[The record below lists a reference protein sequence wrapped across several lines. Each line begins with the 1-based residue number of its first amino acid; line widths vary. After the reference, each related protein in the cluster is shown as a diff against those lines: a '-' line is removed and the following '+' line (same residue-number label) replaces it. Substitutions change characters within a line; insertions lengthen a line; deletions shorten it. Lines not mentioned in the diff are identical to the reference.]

1 MKKRFLAA
9 LLALCMVF
17 ALGTVSAL
25 ATDEEDTGTTCNGED
40 CSHVA
45 AIGTTHYNTLAGA
58 IDAAEAATTDTV
70 ITLLNNVAETI
81 DITKSNSGEIIL
93 DFGGKELEVGRINL
107 KQGTLTVRN
116 GTLTPAASVAQ
127 PLNIYGATED
137 KANSELNIESNLTIM
152 GADYGICLFNGDVSG
167 TNKYGYG
174 AVVNFNG
181 KIISDVSGSN
191 GIFVSGNLGN
201 SEESGSDISNAAHPN
216 VININSGSEIDVT
229 GDQGIAMN
237 GQAIVNVKSGAS
249 ITGREAIGVKRG
261 VLNITGGT
269 FVGNGTNATDPV
281 SANNNGTEASG
292 AAISVTSTYNKFGS
306 LEVNISGGSF
316 TSANSAAVY
325 VGHSKSSSATNAYVK
340 GFDVN
345 ITDGTFK
352 TESTNE
358 NVTAVFVADKIES
371 DNDSYNDK
379 VVTGGRFLKG
389 TAADTSVKD
398 YIPDDVSMK
407 VNETTGEVIVDDTRT
422 VATVDGVGYPSL
434 QEAIDAADAS
444 DTVELKKD
452 VPLTTELSITKNITI
467 DGNGK
472 NLTLTATAN
481 SQGLSIGAEG
491 PASEVTLDDVN
502 LTITG
507 TQNINADGIDV
518 WGTLNL
524 KNSAVSISDLRS
536 AFVMQ
541 GGASAKLNISNST
554 VSVKDITG
562 NGTNGG
568 YVDIDDSDVT
578 FDKVGSHGLSVEEV
592 TVTDSSLSFTD
603 VAYCALYG
611 QEIVLGSGADVEI
624 EDCFTVPPFTGYLN
638 VKYQAPVQ
646 VKVVAGDT
654 DNGITVNSGASL
666 TVTGTNDEIYIPK
679 GTGFVS
685 NGYVSADIVLG
696 DTDMSVVTF
705 VKNSTRQI
713 KLVEDGKE
721 IKLPDP
727 GKYLGREFVGWECS
741 LNDRVYP
748 EGYEYK
754 VTRDVTFTAVWE
766 TADYDIVIDDDILHG
781 DIWTSPKSEAEAGDT
796 VHVYADPDAG
806 YVLEDLSVT
815 YRSGR
820 YELQLTRVSA
830 NHYTFTMPAYDVY
843 VTAEFTSDGFPFDDV
858 RSNQWFYDAVYYVWA
873 NDLMEGVDYDEFNPN
888 GTMTRAMFWAVLGR
902 IDGETITGSDW
913 ADEARDWAMSE
924 GVSDGTNPNGLVT
937 REQMVTM
944 LWRYAGERDGSGNL
958 SRYTD
963 GDKVAQYATEA
974 MRWAL
979 GNGIIEGTTATTLEP
994 QATAT
999 RAQCA
1004 AIFMRY
1010 YE

>member
-1 MKKRFLAA
+1 MKKRILTA
-9 LLALCMVF
+9 LLAVCLVF

-25 ATDEEDTGTTCNGED
+25 ATDGETSTESTGAVLYNGVAYDTLADAVAVIHQLTGTERMNEHVIQLTDDVTCGGF
-40 CSHVA
+40 A
-45 AIGTTHYNTLAGA
+45 AGYATISNGTTDGNSPVNITVNLGRHTY
-58 IDAAEAATTDTV
+58 IVTDPTV
-70 ITLLNNVAETI
+70 G
-81 DITKSNSGEIIL
+81 S
-93 DFGGKELEVGRINL
+93 
-107 KQGTLTVRN
+107 
-116 GTLTPAASVAQ
+116 
-127 PLNIYGATED
+127 
-137 KANSELNIESNLTIM
+137 
-152 GADYGICLFNGDVSG
+152 SG
-167 TNKYGYG
+167 TETNGFQFLKGSK
-174 AVVNFNG
+174 VTFENG
-181 KIISDVSGSN
+181 KIVSSLGNLLFQNYCDLTFNNVDITATNASYVISNNCGEMN
-191 GIFVSGNLGN
+191 LLGN
-201 SEESGSDISNAAHPN
+201 SSISAGAGKNAFDVCWWPA
-216 VININSGSEIDVT
+216 SYSEGVDVT
-229 GDQGIAMN
+229 IDTTGT
-237 GQAIVNVKSGAS
+237 
-249 ITGREAIGVKRG
+249 ITGNIELGTYGQIDEN
-261 VLNITGGT
+261 LNVNNTLTIENVVFNGEIVATQNMTSQAKDIVTITGGN
-269 FVGNGTNATDPV
+269 FSNSE
-281 SANNNGTEASG
+281 SA
-292 AAISVTSTYNKFGS
+292 
-306 LEVNISGGSF
+306 
-316 TSANSAAVY
+316 
-325 VGHSKSSSATNAYVK
+325 
-340 GFDVN
+340 
-345 ITDGTFK
+345 
-352 TESTNE
+352 
-358 NVTAVFVADKIES
+358 
-371 DNDSYNDK
+371 
-379 VVTGGRFLKG
+379 
-389 TAADTSVKD
+389 KD
-398 YIPDDVSMK
+398 YLAPGLDINDD
-407 VNETTGEVIVDDTRT
+407 GEVVVGPDAVAKVGDTVYT
-422 VATVDGVGYPSL
+422 DL
-434 QEAIDAADAS
+434 QEAINEAEVGDE
-444 DTVELKKD
+444 VELLND

-467 DGNGK
+467 NGNGK
-472 NLTLTATAN
+472 KLTLTAAAG
-481 SQGLSIGAEG
+481 SQGLSIGKSG
-491 PASEVTLDDVN
+491 TASTVTLDNVR

-507 TQNINADGIDV
+507 TQNISADGIDV

-524 KNSAVSISDLRS
+524 KNSTVSMSDLRS

-554 VSVKDITG
+554 VSVEDITG

-568 YVDIDDSDVT
+568 YVVIDDSDVT
-578 FDKVGSHGLSVEEV
+578 FDSVGSHGLSVEEI

-611 QEIVLGSGADVEI
+611 QEIVLDSGADVEI
-624 EDCFTVPPFTGYLN
+624 EGCGTGLPRDGWGG

-646 VKVVAGDT
+646 VKVVAEDT
-654 DNGITVNSGASL
+654 DNGITVKSGASL
-666 TVTGTNDEIYIPK
+666 TVTGTNDAIYIPE

-685 NGYVSADIVLG
+685 NGYVSADIDLG
-696 DTDMSVVTF
+696 DDDMNVVTF
-705 VKNSTRQI
+705 VKNSIRQI
-713 KLVEDGKE
+713 ELVKDGTE
-721 IKLPDP
+721 IELPDP

-748 EGYEYK
+748 EGYEYT
-754 VTRDVTFTAVWE
+754 VDDDVTFTAVWE

-820 YELQLTRVSA
+820 YELKLTRVSA

>member
-25 ATDEEDTGTTCNGED
+25 AEGSTTSSDNDVGSITNGENTTYYTD
-40 CSHVA
+40 VAKFVAAVNSATAGAVVDLKKDIDVDVDNPANNSAAIVIDVNMTFNGNGHKITAKSTGSADTKSHVLSVEGDVKA
-45 AIGTTHYNTLAGA
+45 VINGLTIDAGGVAHHGIHVYNGAKAELNTVTISNYCAYGLVVNNGGASVEASNFKVLAGA
-58 IDAAEAATTDTV
+58 TGCWGSVNVDAKSANASIEVNGGNFTGDFVFDSQKSGTNTAVLDNVVAGTIKTNTNDGDTVRSNGTNKITITDSAVTTISLNGAGTDTV
-70 ITLLNNVAETI
+70 IVGEDSVIGSITSTNTNTTNKPSVTVNDSSVTTAPAEDSNLDFTAN
-81 DITKSNSGEIIL
+81 NSGI
-93 DFGGKELEVGRINL
+93 GGTVTNDSEARI
-107 KQGTLTVRN
+107 GSTYYATLAEAVEK
-116 GTLTPAASVAQ
+116 
-127 PLNIYGATED
+127 AT
-137 KANSELNIESNLTIM
+137 AGQTIVLM
-152 GADYGICLFNGDVSG
+152 
-167 TNKYGYG
+167 K
-174 AVVNFNG
+174 
-181 KIISDVSGSN
+181 
-191 GIFVSGNLGN
+191 
-201 SEESGSDISNAAHPN
+201 
-216 VININSGSEIDVT
+216 DVT
-229 GDQGIAMN
+229 
-237 GQAIVNVKSGAS
+237 
-249 ITGREAIGVKRG
+249 
-261 VLNITGGT
+261 LN
-269 FVGNGTNATDPV
+269 
-281 SANNNGTEASG
+281 TE
-292 AAISVTSTYNKFGS
+292 I
-306 LEVNISGGSF
+306 
-316 TSANSAAVY
+316 
-325 VGHSKSSSATNAYVK
+325 
-340 GFDVN
+340 
-345 ITDGTFK
+345 
-352 TESTNE
+352 
-358 NVTAVFVADKIES
+358 
-371 DNDSYNDK
+371 
-379 VVTGGRFLKG
+379 
-389 TAADTSVKD
+389 
-398 YIPDDVSMK
+398 
-407 VNETTGEVIVDDTRT
+407 
-422 VATVDGVGYPSL
+422 
-434 QEAIDAADAS
+434 
-444 DTVELKKD
+444 
-452 VPLTTELSITKNITI
+452 SITKNITI

-472 NLTLTATAN
+472 KLTLTAAAN
-481 SQGLSIGAEG
+481 SQGLSIGK
-491 PASEVTLDDVN
+491 SETPSTVTLDDVN

-507 TQNINADGIDV
+507 TQNTSADGIDV

-524 KNSAVSISDLRS
+524 KNSTVSMSNLRS

-554 VSVKDITG
+554 VNVKDITG

-568 YVDIDDSDVT
+568 YVVIDDSNVT
-578 FDKVGSHGLSVEEV
+578 FDKVGSHGLSVEEI

-624 EDCFTVPPFTGYLN
+624 EDCGTTLPHDGWGG

-654 DNGITVNSGASL
+654 DNGITVKSGASL
-666 TVTGTNDEIYIPK
+666 TVTGTNDAIYIPE
-679 GTGFVS
+679 GTDFVS
-685 NGYVSADIVLG
+685 NGYVSADIDLG
-696 DTDMSVVTF
+696 DDDMNVVTF

-713 KLVEDGKE
+713 KLVEDGTE

-766 TADYDIVIDDDILHG
+766 AADYDIVIDDDILHG

-796 VHVYADPDAG
+796 VHIYADPDAG

-820 YELQLTRVSA
+820 YELKLTRVSA
-830 NHYTFTMPAYDVY
+830 NHYTFTMPAYNVY

-902 IDGETITGSDW
+902 IDGETITGTNW

-979 GNGIIEGTTATTLEP
+979 GNGIIEGITATTLEP